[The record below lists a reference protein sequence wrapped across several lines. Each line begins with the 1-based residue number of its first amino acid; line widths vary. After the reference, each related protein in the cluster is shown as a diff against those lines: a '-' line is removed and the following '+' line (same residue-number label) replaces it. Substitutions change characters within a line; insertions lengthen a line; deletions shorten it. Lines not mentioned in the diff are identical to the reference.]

1 MVSPFG
7 STLPL
12 TSSPYNS
19 RINSNYNSSLADPKN
34 YYLLGFNPGYAL
46 QASELNEVQ
55 ELFFINL
62 NLTQR
67 MNNFWTSDS
76 RGYDVPFWEGMIPV
90 SPQLISFT
98 TPSLS
103 GSTLTFTVVFNAGW
117 YLWTDSVSKM
127 SFWIYNNTARTQ
139 SVSVTGSGSVG
150 FIGEKI
156 EISCCP
162 NDNCSSTQ
170 DSDIRDNSQ
179 GNTNTHNTCGAS
191 RKNVKLTNTEVRSS
205 SINSSTYFPVLTITT
220 NASASTYSIAFADG
234 QLAYITP

>member
-12 TSSPYNS
+12 TNSPYNS
-19 RINSNYNSSLADPKN
+19 RINSNYNSSLAHPKN
-34 YYLLGFNPGYAL
+34 YYLLGFTPGYAL

-55 ELFFINL
+55 ELFFVNL

-67 MNNFWTSDS
+67 MNNSWTSDS
-76 RGYDVPFWEGMIPV
+76 RGYNIPFWEGMIPS
-90 SPQLISFT
+90 SPLLITFT
-98 TPSLS
+98 TPSRS
-103 GSTLTFTVVFNAGW
+103 GTTLTFTVTFGAGW

-127 SFWIYNNTARTQ
+127 SFWIYNNSAKTKNISITN
-139 SVSVTGSGSVG
+139 SGSVG
-150 FIGEKI
+150 FIGEKL

-162 NDNCSSTQ
+162 NDTCSETQ

-191 RKNVKLTNTEVRSS
+191 RKNIKLTDIEVRSS
-205 SINSSTYFPVLTITT
+205 SVNLSDYFPVLTVTVSATT
-220 NASASTYSIAFADG
+220 YTISFADG
-234 QLAYITP
+234 QLAYITPE